1 MPDARDL
8 DVLVPTRDRPVLVTL
23 AGLAARRVTGARV
36 VISDRSRAP
45 VAHDPPAESAYA
57 DVVARLRVR
66 ERYGGAGRAYRL
78 EPPTTV
84 LEQP

>member
-8 DVLVPTRDRPVLVTL
+8 DVLVPARDRPVLVTL

-45 VAHDPPAESAYA
+45 VADDPPAESAYE
-57 DVVARLRVR
+57 DVVRRPRVR